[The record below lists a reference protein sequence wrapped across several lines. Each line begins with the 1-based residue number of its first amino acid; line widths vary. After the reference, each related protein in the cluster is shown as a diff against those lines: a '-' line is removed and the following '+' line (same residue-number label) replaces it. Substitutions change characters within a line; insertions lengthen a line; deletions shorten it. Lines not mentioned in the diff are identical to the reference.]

1 MSYID
6 DVLKLQPNSGY
17 YLDSKAW
24 GYYKLGNCKKAKV
37 IMNHVLKL
45 EGGTDEEV
53 KEHVQK
59 IEQCLQKKKTNKGK
73 KRK

>member
-1 MSYID
+1 
-6 DVLKLQPNSGY
+6 
-17 YLDSKAW
+17 
-24 GYYKLGNCKKAKV
+24 
-37 IMNHVLKL
+37 MNHVLKL

-59 IEQCLQKKKTNKGK
+59 IEQCLQKKKINKGK